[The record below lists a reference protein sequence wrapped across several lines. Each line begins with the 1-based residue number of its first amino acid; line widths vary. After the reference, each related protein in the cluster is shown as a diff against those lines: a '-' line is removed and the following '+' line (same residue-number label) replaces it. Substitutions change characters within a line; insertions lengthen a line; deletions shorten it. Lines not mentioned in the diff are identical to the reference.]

1 MTDSADTRAQALTC
15 TLNDIIEELTD
26 QEGTIRRLDV
36 LVDIYREITDL
47 EHQLYP
53 QNRRVLEG
61 YITDA
66 IDMARETSARLIAL
80 AEKVN
85 GEAPAD
91 SPAELSTPHSMKE
104 KMK

>member
-15 TLNDIIEELTD
+15 ILNDIIEELTD

-47 EHQLYP
+47 EHQLHP

-66 IDMARETSARLIAL
+66 IDMARETNARLTTL

-85 GEAPAD
+85 GEAPTD